1 MQITPGHFS
10 DVDHDR
16 LMAWIDHMKGVYQA
30 VIDKQSKSGNMKPA
44 DVVKAR
50 NHLQCLTL
58 LEKAVREHHEAA
70 NGRTYP
76 GGSTQPLTFDLTTIA
91 TLILPDGTRRE
102 IPRNG

>member
-1 MQITPGHFS
+1 MQIASGHFS

-30 VIDKQSKSGNMKPA
+30 VIDKHAKSGKMEPR

-70 NGRTYP
+70 NGQLYP
-76 GGSTQPLTFDLTTIA
+76 GGPTRPLRFNLETIA
-91 TLILPDGTRRE
+91 TLILPDGTRKE
-102 IPRNG
+102 IPRHG